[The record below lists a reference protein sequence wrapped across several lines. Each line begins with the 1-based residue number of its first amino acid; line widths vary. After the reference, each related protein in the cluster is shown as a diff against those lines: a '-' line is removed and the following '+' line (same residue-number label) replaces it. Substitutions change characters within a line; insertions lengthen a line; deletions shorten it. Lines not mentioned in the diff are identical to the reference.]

1 MDGAFAQRLVERG
14 GDRDARDRLRRY
26 HPGRLMV
33 VPAALDLYPPGVRL
47 IGGRRRAPIR
57 RVLHA
62 AAGFSGIPERG
73 PVASAVRGESAQA
86 LERGFGGSLPEGFRA
101 PSSNLFLDNRDIG
114 KASGRGR
121 GCQWGLLS
129 VGDGY

>member
-57 RVLHA
+57 RLLHHV
-62 AAGFSGIPERG
+62 AGFSGISERG
-73 PVASAVRGESAQA
+73 PVASAVRVESV
-86 LERGFGGSLPEGFRA
+86 EEFDRVFGGPVPAGFLA
-101 PSSNLFLDNRDIG
+101 PPVHLFFAKDRKSTRLQSST
-114 KASGRGR
+114 
-121 GCQWGLLS
+121 
-129 VGDGY
+129 

>member
-26 HPGRLMV
+26 RPGRLMV

-57 RVLHA
+57 GVLHDV
-62 AAGFSGIPERG
+62 AGFSGIAERG
-73 PVASAVRGESAQA
+73 PEKPRSEEHTSELQSLMRNSYAVFC
-86 LERGFGGSLPEGFRA
+86 LEKKKR
-101 PSSNLFLDNRDIG
+101 NHII
-114 KASGRGR
+114 
-121 GCQWGLLS
+121 
-129 VGDGY
+129 

>member
-57 RVLHA
+57 GVLHDV
-62 AAGFSGIPERG
+62 AGFSGIAERG
-73 PVASAVRGESAQA
+73 PVASAVRVGSVEEF
-86 LERGFGGSLPEGFRA
+86 ERVFGGPVPAGFLA
-101 PSSNLFLDNRDIG
+101 PSVSLLDLKSKRLNYSN
-114 KASGRGR
+114 KCASRMP
-121 GCQWGLLS
+121 C
-129 VGDGY
+129 

>member
-47 IGGRRRAPIR
+47 IGGRRRAPLR
-57 RVLHA
+57 GVLHDV
-62 AAGFSGIPERG
+62 AGFSGIAERG
-73 PVASAVRGESAQA
+73 PVASAVTVARVAGI
-86 LERGFGGSLPEGFRA
+86 ERVFGGPAPEAFLLP
-101 PSSNLFLDNRDIG
+101 SVQLFFAN
-114 KASGRGR
+114 SG
-121 GCQWGLLS
+121 L
-129 VGDGY
+129 

>member
-26 HPGRLMV
+26 RPGRLMV

-57 RVLHA
+57 GVLHDV
-62 AAGFSGIPERG
+62 AGFSGLAERG
-73 PVASAVRGESAQA
+73 PVAFPVRVESVEAFG
-86 LERGFGGSLPEGFRA
+86 RGFGGPVPGGLFA
-101 PSSNLFLDNRDIG
+101 PVVHLLLHNCGRVGWVMRD
-114 KASGRGR
+114 APAATSA
-121 GCQWGLLS
+121 
-129 VGDGY
+129 

>member
-14 GDRDARDRLRRY
+14 GDRDARVRLRRY

-57 RVLHA
+57 GFLHDVA
-62 AAGFSGIPERG
+62 AFSRLAQRWPSASPV
-73 PVASAVRGESAQA
+73 PVARVATCSQGLV
-86 LERGFGGSLPEGFRA
+86 GSRSVMFFA
-101 PSSNLFLDNRDIG
+101 
-114 KASGRGR
+114 AS
-121 GCQWGLLS
+121 LH
-129 VGDGY
+129 

>member
-47 IGGRRRAPIR
+47 IGGRRRAPIPGL
-57 RVLHA
+57 LHDV
-62 AAGFSGIPERG
+62 AGFSRTPARG
-73 PVASAVRGESAQA
+73 PGAC
-86 LERGFGGSLPEGFRA
+86 
-101 PSSNLFLDNRDIG
+101 
-114 KASGRGR
+114 SGRALGTASCR
-121 GCQWGLLS
+121 
-129 VGDGY
+129 GDGGKYREVWVVGGTCKKKKETKRI